1 MYYNM
6 GNRNCAVEGC
16 NALEFR
22 DTGICNRHRGEGIE
36 PWWPA
41 EEEMRIK
48 RELENK
54 RSGGSTLGRAVVL
67 IDSLDSSAL
76 SVSGDHDT
84 IGGIFGEILQRLVLH
99 GIGYGLV
106 VLIIMSVLMEQMLS

>member
-1 MYYNM
+1 M
-6 GNRNCAVEGC
+6 GNRNCAVQGC

-48 RELENK
+48 RELENE
-54 RSGGSTLGRAVVL
+54 RSGGSTLGRGV
-67 IDSLDSSAL
+67 SLVAAT
-76 SVSGDHDT
+76 GD
-84 IGGIFGEILQRLVLH
+84 GFFGEILLRWLLYA
-99 GIGYGLV
+99 IGYGLAA
-106 VLIIMSVLMEQMLS
+106 LFIISLFDANNL

>member
-1 MYYNM
+1 M
-6 GNRNCAVEGC
+6 GNRNCAVQGC

-48 RELENK
+48 RELENE
-54 RSGGSTLGRAVVL
+54 RSGGSTLGRGV
-67 IDSLDSSAL
+67 SLVAAT
-76 SVSGDHDT
+76 GDGANIFEDT
-84 IGGIFGEILQRLVLH
+84 VGGFFGEILQRLLLYA
-99 GIGYGLV
+99 IGYGLAA
-106 VLIIMSVLMEQMLS
+106 LFIISLFDANNL

>member
-1 MYYNM
+1 M

-41 EEEMRIK
+41 EEEIRIK
-48 RELENK
+48 RELEYK

-67 IDSLDSSAL
+67 MDTSDLA
-76 SVSGDHDT
+76 VRGDHDT
-84 IGGIFGEILQRLVLH
+84 VGGILGEILLRFVLRS
-99 GIGYGLV
+99 IGYGIV
-106 VLIIMSVLMEQMLS
+106 VLIFVSVMMGQMPS

>member
-1 MYYNM
+1 M
-6 GNRNCAVEGC
+6 GNRNCAVQGC

-48 RELENK
+48 RELENE
-54 RSGGSTLGRAVVL
+54 RSGGSTLGRGV
-67 IDSLDSSAL
+67 SLVAA
-76 SVSGDHDT
+76 T
-84 IGGIFGEILQRLVLH
+84 RGGFFGEILLRWLLYA
-99 GIGYGLV
+99 IGYGLAAIF
-106 VLIIMSVLMEQMLS
+106 IISLFDANNL